1 MDHTALMQNLG
12 LTEIEARVYVEL
24 LKLGSTT
31 TGPLVR
37 KTELH
42 RATVY
47 DVLKRLMEKGLVS
60 YITRQNT
67 KYFQS
72 VDPERFLDFLQEEE
86 EQFQHKKE
94 ETKKLIGELD
104 QLKKTTLQ
112 KQQANLF
119 VGKKAIRAMYEK
131 IMRHK
136 EVWTF
141 GSHGRFKKVMGSYF
155 QQFQQRKK
163 RLGIKTRLL
172 LSERVRGTDLA
183 DPRYAE
189 VHYLQKN
196 YDSPTAT
203 HIFGDYVAIIVWEET
218 PIGFLIE
225 SKDTANAFRNYYQII
240 WEVAKP

>member
-1 MDHTALMQNLG
+1 MDATPLIQNLG
-12 LTEIEARVYVEL
+12 LTKIEARVYVEL

-31 TGPLVR
+31 TGPLIR

-60 YITRQNT
+60 YITQQNT
-67 KYFQS
+67 KYFQA

-94 ETKKLIGELD
+94 QTKKLIGELN
-104 QLKKTTLQ
+104 QLKKATLQ
-112 KQQANLF
+112 RQQANLF
-119 VGKKAIRAMYEK
+119 VGKKAVRAMYEK
-131 IMRHK
+131 ILRCK

-141 GSHGRFKKVMGSYF
+141 GSHGRFKKIIGSYF
-155 QQFQQRKK
+155 HQFQQRKK

-172 LSERVRGTDLA
+172 LSERMRHTELD
-183 DPRYAE
+183 DPHYAE
-189 VHYLQKN
+189 IRFLQKN

-203 HIFGDYVAIIVWEET
+203 HVFGDYVAIIVWEEV
-218 PIGFLIE
+218 PMGFLIE
-225 SKDTANAFRNYYQII
+225 SKDTAAAFRNYYQII
-240 WEVAKP
+240 WDVAKP